1 MQFTDF
7 LALEDFF
14 SKIERATLEE
24 ILDEKRLSDDSK
36 PLAEDFVNS
45 KSILVG
51 CANMPSWENAWW
63 GEHALRELDASAVR

>member
-24 ILDEKRLSDDSK
+24 ILDEKRLRDDSK
-36 PLAEDFVNS
+36 P
-45 KSILVG
+45 
-51 CANMPSWENAWW
+51 
-63 GEHALRELDASAVR
+63 

>member
-24 ILDEKRLSDDSK
+24 ILDEKRL
-36 PLAEDFVNS
+36 AEDFVNS
-45 KSILVG
+45 RSILVG